1 MSEIT
6 RKKPREKTSRRKKL
20 FLGAFVL
27 ALVLPACA
35 GGPASG
41 GSRGKGEPQ
50 WVSDPYQV
58 YPRAVYLAAVGYGPS
73 RESAEKNAVAAL
85 TAIFNQSISSETEIN
100 VSYTE
105 ALVKS
110 GSTWSE
116 NSDIAQTVKTSVQM
130 NTLIGAEITDVW
142 DDGKGTVYAA
152 AVMDKLKTGSVY
164 SELIQQNQ
172 LTIAKLTAL
181 SDGEKQSFD
190 GYVKYQQASS
200 LADANMVFVNV
211 MKVIDIPSFGSGD
224 IRSGEYYRV
233 EASEIAKNI
242 SVAVAVDNDRQGRIG
257 GAFTQ
262 ALSASGFRTGGANPR
277 YTLKGSLA
285 LEPVTFEGNPYRWT
299 RYFVESN
306 LVDLSSG
313 ASIFPYSITGREG
326 HNSASEAE
334 TRALRA
340 AETSIR
346 DGYGRALGEFLSQS
360 IGN

>member
-1 MSEIT
+1 MSKISMPNIKRT
-6 RKKPREKTSRRKKL
+6 AAGL
-20 FLGAFVL
+20 FVL
-27 ALVLPACA
+27 ALVLSACA
-35 GGPASG
+35 GGPASAG
-41 GSRGKGEPQ
+41 GGRGGEPQ
-50 WVSDPYQV
+50 WVSDPYLV
-58 YPRAVYLAAVGYGPS
+58 YPRAIYLAAVGYGPG
-73 RESAEKNAVAAL
+73 RDSAEKNALGAL

-100 VSYTE
+100 VSYSE

-130 NTLIGAEITDVW
+130 NTLIGAEIADVW

-152 AVMDKLKTGSVY
+152 AVMDKFKTGSVY
-164 SELIQQNQ
+164 SELIRQNQ
-172 LTIAKLTAL
+172 LTIARLTAL

-211 MKVIDIPSFGSGD
+211 MKVIDIPSFGEGELK
-224 IRSGEYYRV
+224 SGEYYRI

-242 SVAVAVDNDRQGRIG
+242 SMAVTVDNDRQGRIR
-257 GAFTQ
+257 GAFAQ

-277 YTLKGSLA
+277 YALTASLT
-285 LEPVTFEGNPYRWT
+285 LEPVTFEGNPYRWI

-313 ASIFPYSITGREG
+313 TAIFPYSITGREG

-346 DGYGRALGEFLSQS
+346 DEYGRALGEFLSQNIS
-360 IGN
+360 R

>member
-1 MSEIT
+1 MFEVK
-6 RKKPREKTSRRKKL
+6 RKKTSR
-20 FLGAFVL
+20 FQYSAGFVL
-27 ALVLPACA
+27 ALVLSACAAACA
-35 GGPASG
+35 GSPDSAG
-41 GSRGKGEPQ
+41 GSRKNDEPQ

-58 YPRAVYLAAVGYGPS
+58 YPRAVYLAAVGYGPN

-130 NTLIGAEITDVW
+130 NTLIGAEILDVW
-142 DDGKGTVYAA
+142 DDGKGTVYTVAA
-152 AVMDKLKTGSVY
+152 MDKLKTGSVY
-164 SELIQQNQ
+164 SELIQQNLQ
-172 LTIAKLTAL
+172 TISKLTTMSAE
-181 SDGEKQSFD
+181 EKQSFD
-190 GYVKYQQASS
+190 GYVKYQQAVS

-211 MKVIDIPSFGSGD
+211 MKVMDMIPSAGEGD
-224 IRSGEYYRV
+224 VKSGEYYRV
-233 EASEIAKNI
+233 ESSEIARNI
-242 SVAVAVDNDRQGRIG
+242 SMAVIVDNDKQNRIR

-277 YTLKGSLA
+277 YTLKASLI
-285 LEPVTFEGNPYRWT
+285 LEPVTFEGNPYQWI
-299 RYFVESN
+299 RYSVESN

-346 DGYGRALGEFLSQS
+346 DSYSRVLGEFLSQS

>member
-1 MSEIT
+1 MSKIKRT
-6 RKKPREKTSRRKKL
+6 ALGL
-20 FLGAFVL
+20 FIL
-27 ALVLPACA
+27 ALVLSACA
-35 GGPASG
+35 GGPVSAG
-41 GSRGKGEPQ
+41 GGRGKGEPQ
-50 WVSDPYQV
+50 WVSDPYLV

-73 RESAEKNAVAAL
+73 RESAGKNALSAL

-100 VSYTE
+100 VSYSE
-105 ALVKS
+105 ALEKS

-142 DDGKGTVYAA
+142 DDGAGTVYAA

-164 SELIQQNQ
+164 SELIRQNQ
-172 LTIAKLTAL
+172 LTIARLTTL

-211 MKVIDIPSFGSGD
+211 MKVIDIPSFGGEELK
-224 IRSGEYYRV
+224 SGEYYRI

-242 SVAVAVDNDRQGRIG
+242 SMAVAVDNDRQGRIRS
-257 GAFTQ
+257 AFTQ

-277 YTLKGSLA
+277 YTLTASLA
-285 LEPVTFEGNPYRWT
+285 LEPVTFEGNPYRWI
-299 RYFVESN
+299 RYSVESN

-313 ASIFPYSITGREG
+313 TAIFPYSITGREG

-340 AETSIR
+340 AETSIQ
-346 DGYGRALGEFLSQS
+346 DGYSRALGEFLSQNIS
-360 IGN
+360 R